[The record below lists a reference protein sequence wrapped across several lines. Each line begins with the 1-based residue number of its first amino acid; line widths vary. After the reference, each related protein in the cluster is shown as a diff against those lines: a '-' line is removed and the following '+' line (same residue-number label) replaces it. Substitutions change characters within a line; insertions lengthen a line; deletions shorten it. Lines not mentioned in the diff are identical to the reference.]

1 MLGGPASWQA
11 RRKAGGTSST
21 PARAPG
27 SPVEQLFKSLPDI
40 IKAAA
45 QSRLGILALL
55 VVALSI
61 LAYVF
66 FARASVKIRV
76 GIFVL
81 LFAGVMGFG
90 TAVLRASDPG
100 VPAPAPASAAG
111 APKAELSNEARTLL
125 VGAASDPAGL
135 VLYEKF
141 GAGVDLHTNGVSLLT
156 NKADHRAVATWEA
169 ALEEL
174 VGRGLL
180 AARGD
185 RGEVYEI
192 TKKGYEAAVAASQAQ
207 PP

>member
-1 MLGGPASWQA
+1 M
-11 RRKAGGTSST
+11 
-21 PARAPG
+21 
-27 SPVEQLFKSLPDI
+27 EQLFKSLPDI

-45 QSRLGILALL
+45 QSQLGILALL

-66 FARASVKIRV
+66 FARASMKVRI

-81 LFAGVMGFG
+81 LFAGVIGFG
-90 TAVLRASDPG
+90 VAVLRASDPA
-100 VPAPAPASAAG
+100 VAPQAG
-111 APKAELSNEARTLL
+111 EARAQKADLSSEARTLL
-125 VGAASDPAGL
+125 TGAASDPGGY

-156 NKADHRAVATWEA
+156 DKSDHRAVARWEA

-185 RGEVYEI
+185 RGEIYEI
-192 TKKGYEAAVAASQAQ
+192 TNKGYAAAAAASRPQGS
-207 PP
+207 P

>member
-1 MLGGPASWQA
+1 M
-11 RRKAGGTSST
+11 
-21 PARAPG
+21 
-27 SPVEQLFKSLPDI
+27 EQLFKSLPDI

-45 QSRLGILALL
+45 QSQLGILALL

-66 FARASVKIRV
+66 FARASVKTRV

-81 LFAGVMGFG
+81 LFAGVIGFG
-90 TAVLRASDPG
+90 AAVLRASDP
-100 VPAPAPASAAG
+100 VVVPPPAPDGG
-111 APKAELSNEARTLL
+111 APKAGLSNEARTLL
-125 VGAASDPAGL
+125 VGAAADPGGL

-156 NKADHRAVATWEA
+156 DKSDHRAVATWEA

-174 VGRGLL
+174 VDHGLL

-192 TKKGYEAAVAASQAQ
+192 TKKGYAAATAASRPQGS
-207 PP
+207 P